1 MRGRVRTAA
10 AILVGALVLAA
21 CGRLT
26 GTGGDGSTGPTGGPR
41 IEHPT
46 GSDELVLRVEQ
57 RGGFVPFEH
66 TLTRVPSWSLYGDG
80 RVIVEGPQIEIYPG
94 PALPNLLV
102 FRLTEEGVQAVLEAA
117 RDAGLMDRDASYP
130 NPCITDVPATV
141 FTTTAEGRTTV
152 VSADALGMGPSAC
165 PGVDDEARA
174 KLEAFWSKLTD
185 LGSWLPEGSV
195 GPEEPYVAAEIR
207 IYVRPYRG
215 EPDLAQEPIAWPL
228 ETPLADLGAP
238 FEGAGERMRCGVVSG
253 ADLETL
259 RPLLERANQLTPW
272 ESGGKR
278 YGLLLRPLLPDE
290 HGCETPL
297 PSVGR
302 SS

>member
-1 MRGRVRTAA
+1 MGRGMRSTAMIVA
-10 AILVGALVLAA
+10 GALLLAA

-26 GTGGDGSTGPTGGPR
+26 GGGGTGTTGPTGGPG

-46 GSDELVLRVEQ
+46 GADELVLRVEQ
-57 RGGFVPFEH
+57 RDGFVPFEY
-66 TLTRVPSWSLYGDG
+66 TLTQVPSWSLYGDG
-80 RVIVEGPQIEIYPG
+80 RVIVVGPQIEIYPG

-102 FRLTEEGVQAVLEAA
+102 FRLTEEGVQVVLAAA

-141 FTTTAEGRTTV
+141 FTTTAGGRTTV
-152 VSADALGMGPSAC
+152 VSADALEMGPSAC

-174 KLEAFWSKLTD
+174 KLETFWSKLTD
-185 LGSWLPEGSV
+185 LASWLPQGSV
-195 GPEEPYVAAEIR
+195 GAEEPYIATEIR

-228 ETPLADLGAP
+228 DTPLADFGEP
-238 FEGAGERMRCGVVSG
+238 FEGAGENMRCGVVSG
-253 ADLETL
+253 AELETL
-259 RPLLERANQLTPW
+259 LPLLERANQLTPW
-272 ESGGKR
+272 ESAGER

-290 HGCETPL
+290 HGC
-297 PSVGR
+297 
-302 SS
+302 

>member
-1 MRGRVRTAA
+1 MRQGVRTAA
-10 AILVGALVLAA
+10 VIVAGALVLAA

-26 GTGGDGSTGPTGGPR
+26 DAGGGGDTGPTGPTGPG
-41 IEHPT
+41 IDHPT

-57 RGGFVPFEH
+57 QGGFVPFEYA
-66 TLTRVPSWSLYGDG
+66 LTRVPSWSLYGDG
-80 RVIVEGPQIEIYPG
+80 RVIVEGPQIMIYPG

-102 FRLTEEGVQAVLEAA
+102 SRLTEEGVQAVLAAA
-117 RDAGLMDRDASYP
+117 REAGLMERDASYP
-130 NPCITDVPATV
+130 NPCVTDAPTTV
-141 FTTTAEGRTTV
+141 FTTTAEGHTTV
-152 VSADALGMGPSAC
+152 VSADALGMGPGAC

-174 KLEAFWSKLTD
+174 KLETFWSKLTD
-185 LGSWLPEGSV
+185 LASWLPEGSV

-228 ETPLADLGAP
+228 ETPLADFGEP
-238 FEGAGERMRCGVVSG
+238 FEGGERTRCGVVSG

-259 RPLLERANQLTPW
+259 LPLLERANQLTPW
-272 ESGGKR
+272 ESEGRR

-290 HGCETPL
+290 HGC
-297 PSVGR
+297 
-302 SS
+302 